1 MVITLS
7 VCDISAIES
16 YPCIWPVNCPFV
28 AYCDKA
34 WEEACKQGYHNYANE
49 TQNPIYCKKFN
60 SENLWTDLT

>member
-49 TQNPIYCKKFN
+49 TQDPI
-60 SENLWTDLT
+60 